1 MRTGRATTALD
12 AFSGTAILGQRDTL
26 LDTVIDEIPNVNHM
40 TPVDSVPAQLS
51 SLNQGTCDAITYD
64 VENEKGLIAANP
76 DLVAVEVGGSKV
88 LFKEDAPIN
97 AGIAKGHDET
107 LAKINEVI
115 RSVTQEQRQAEWDAV
130 QGRLPE

>member
-1 MRTGRATTALD
+1 MPRTQ
-12 AFSGTAILGQRDTL
+12 I
-26 LDTVIDEIPNVNHM
+26 
-40 TPVDSVPAQLS
+40 
-51 SLNQGTCDAITYD
+51 
-64 VENEKGLIAANP
+64 
-76 DLVAVEVGGSKV
+76 
-88 LFKEDAPIN
+88 FKEDAPIN